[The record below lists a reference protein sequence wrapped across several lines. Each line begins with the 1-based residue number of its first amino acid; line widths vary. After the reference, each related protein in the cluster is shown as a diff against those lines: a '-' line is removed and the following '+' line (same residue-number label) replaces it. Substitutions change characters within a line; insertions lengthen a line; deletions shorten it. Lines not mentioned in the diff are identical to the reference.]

1 MKIAEWLQGICKN
14 ASEFTFKKKKNLNFS
29 ITSFAFFIV
38 AALKCVTQGVRLAPC
53 NHKHPENTRNGSS
66 KYTMSLESVPRF
78 QLKTP
83 QSKEIKIYGLNTLT
97 HLQGRGVKNL
107 TIAGL
112 KLCVENFI
120 PWEFSFL
127 PSKSSSWT
135 PWQTEKQVKMGF
147 INSQYL

>member
-14 ASEFTFKKKKNLNFS
+14 ASEYMKKKNLNFS

-38 AALKCVTQGVRLAPC
+38 APLKCVTQGVGLVPC
-53 NHKHPENTRNGSS
+53 HPKSPKNPRNESS
-66 KYTMSLESVPRF
+66 KYMMSLKPVPRL
-78 QLKTP
+78 QLKPP
-83 QSKEIKIYGLNTLT
+83 QSIKIYGLNTLT
-97 HLQGRGVKNL
+97 HLQGKGVKNL

-112 KLCVENFI
+112 ELCIENFI